1 MFRQIISYTQKYRLS
16 YRMIVT
22 NICIAV
28 LPIILLGSV
37 GYFSYIHMMKQN
49 ALDGIDRF
57 VIQTNNRFDE
67 YFGRMDLLSKSIFYN
82 RNVQQIM
89 LENLSWQE
97 SDALLRNLNAY
108 MSLDPTIK
116 GVGMINSEDFRIV
129 STGQLMTGEML
140 DYIRMK
146 QQSNLVKSQI
156 QISPPLETIKDE
168 KGLLAFR
175 QIKSVQQNS
184 YLQGLYIGV
193 MQLDIEWIRQILQT
207 GNWNDKAYLYI
218 VNENGDLIGS
228 STNQLEYSKIQALS
242 ALIMDEKVSNIRID
256 QTKYLYRSIPIQSL
270 GWKFIALI
278 NTDKLVERATV
289 IPYTL
294 IAAIVLMIF
303 IVILVV
309 VSFNFRL
316 THPITKMADA
326 FDSAASGDFDAKLR
340 FGYKNEITVIQD
352 HYNNMLDQIKKL
364 TEHLLQS
371 QQQLHETEMDKQRY
385 QLNGLQSQIN
395 AHFLYNVLH
404 SIRGM
409 SLSNA
414 KREVAAA
421 IDNLVSYFR
430 YITRTDEYVLLFK
443 ELEHLDT
450 YVAIQKIRFG
460 ERLQFKISMDPALKR
475 QYIVKLILQPLVENS
490 LFHGLEGKSGRW
502 MIKIHANRTD
512 ADDEILIK
520 VMDNGLGM
528 NEEKLASLNAT
539 LAGESTSTSESG
551 NLGQGI
557 GLVNIHK
564 RIQIYY
570 GETYGLAIKSWQDR
584 GTVVTIK
591 VPLSIGE
598 DDSHA

>member
-116 GVGMINSEDFRIV
+116 GVGMINFEDFRIV
-129 STGQLMTGEML
+129 STGQLMTEEML
-140 DYIRMK
+140 NYIRRK

-156 QISPPLETIKDE
+156 QISPPLETIKEE
-168 KGLLAFR
+168 KRLLAFR

-242 ALIMDEKVSNIRID
+242 ALIKDEKVSNIRID

-371 QQQLHETEMDKQRY
+371 QQQLHETEMDKQLY

-450 YVAIQKIRFG
+450 YIDIQKIRFG
-460 ERLQFKISMDPALKR
+460 ERLQFKISMDPALKS

-570 GETYGLAIKSWQDR
+570 GETYGLTIKSWQDR

-591 VPLSIGE
+591 VPLSIRE

>member
-1 MFRQIISYTQKYRLS
+1 
-16 YRMIVT
+16 MIVT

-116 GVGMINSEDFRIV
+116 GVGMINFEDFRIV
-129 STGQLMTGEML
+129 STGQLMTEEML
-140 DYIRMK
+140 NYIRRK

-156 QISPPLETIKDE
+156 QISPPLETIKEE
-168 KGLLAFR
+168 KRLLAFR

-242 ALIMDEKVSNIRID
+242 ALIKDEKVSNIRID

-371 QQQLHETEMDKQRY
+371 QQQLHETEMDKQLY

-450 YVAIQKIRFG
+450 YIDIQKIRFG
-460 ERLQFKISMDPALKR
+460 ERLQFKISMDPALKS

-570 GETYGLAIKSWQDR
+570 GETYGLTIKSWQDR

-591 VPLSIGE
+591 VPLSIRE

>member
-1 MFRQIISYTQKYRLS
+1 
-16 YRMIVT
+16 MIVT

>member
-1 MFRQIISYTQKYRLS
+1 
-16 YRMIVT
+16 
-22 NICIAV
+22 
-28 LPIILLGSV
+28 
-37 GYFSYIHMMKQN
+37 
-49 ALDGIDRF
+49 
-57 VIQTNNRFDE
+57 
-67 YFGRMDLLSKSIFYN
+67 
-82 RNVQQIM
+82 
-89 LENLSWQE
+89 
-97 SDALLRNLNAY
+97 
-108 MSLDPTIK
+108 
-116 GVGMINSEDFRIV
+116 
-129 STGQLMTGEML
+129 
-140 DYIRMK
+140 
-146 QQSNLVKSQI
+146 
-156 QISPPLETIKDE
+156 
-168 KGLLAFR
+168 
-175 QIKSVQQNS
+175 
-184 YLQGLYIGV
+184 
-193 MQLDIEWIRQILQT
+193 
-207 GNWNDKAYLYI
+207 
-218 VNENGDLIGS
+218 
-228 STNQLEYSKIQALS
+228 
-242 ALIMDEKVSNIRID
+242 
-256 QTKYLYRSIPIQSL
+256 
-270 GWKFIALI
+270 
-278 NTDKLVERATV
+278 
-289 IPYTL
+289 
-294 IAAIVLMIF
+294 MIF

-371 QQQLHETEMDKQRY
+371 QQQLHETEMDKQLY

-450 YVAIQKIRFG
+450 YIDIQKIRFG
-460 ERLQFKISMDPALKR
+460 ERLQFKISMDPALKS

-570 GETYGLAIKSWQDR
+570 GETYGLTIKSWQDR

-591 VPLSIGE
+591 VPLSIRE